1 MVSPVVARWLMD
13 VGGRLGG
20 PAPGGPVGGVG
31 AGGPE
36 GGGGVDV
43 EGIEEGVEDLPGGGG
58 GA

>member
-1 MVSPVVARWLMD
+1 MVSPIVARWLMD

-20 PAPGGPVGGVG
+20 PAPGGP

-43 EGIEEGVEDLPGGGG
+43 EGTEEGVGDLPNGGG